1 MTTTDFDINAS
12 YKRCGHL
19 ETASIIMELLREYR
33 SLGINPA
40 SLGEPIL
47 FIDEVTRRFDALQT
61 NQES

>member
-1 MTTTDFDINAS
+1 MTTTDFEINAV
-12 YKRCGHL
+12 YKRSGHL

>member
-1 MTTTDFDINAS
+1 MTTTDCDINAV
-12 YKRCGHL
+12 YKRSGHL

-47 FIDEVTRRFDALQT
+47 FIDEVTRRFEALQG

>member
-1 MTTTDFDINAS
+1 MTTTDFDINAV
-12 YKRCGHL
+12 YKRSGHL

-47 FIDEVTRRFDALQT
+47 FIDEVTRRFEALQG

>member
-1 MTTTDFDINAS
+1 MTTTDCDINAV
-12 YKRCGHL
+12 YKRSGHL

-47 FIDEVTRRFDALQT
+47 FIDEVTRRFDALQA